1 MDKKRV
7 VLPNKEEYH
16 YLEVKNDLPILVLIH
31 GNMSSSIHYMPL
43 IERLKDSFHI
53 YAMDL
58 RGFGDSSYL
67 TPIDSLED
75 FADDVYKFMDVL
87 HISDAH
93 IAGWSTGG
101 AIALKFAAKYPDKTN
116 KLVLIE
122 SASYRGY
129 PIFKK
134 DEHYQPIIGEYY
146 KSKEE
151 LAQDMV
157 QVLPMKLAFENKDS
171 TTVRSVWEAVI
182 YTEKIPDPQTYT
194 LNINETMKQQNLVD
208 VDYALTTF
216 NMSNFSNG
224 MNSGDGSITKV
235 TQPVLS
241 IWGDQDKVV
250 LEYMID
256 ETVEAL
262 KDAEKVVMSNSGHSP
277 LTDKPDELA
286 KLIHDF
292 LI

>member
-1 MDKKRV
+1 MDKKNV
-7 VLPNKEEYH
+7 VLANKEEYY
-16 YLEVKNDLPILVLIH
+16 YLEVENDKPNLILIH
-31 GNMSSSIHYMPL
+31 GNMSSSVHYMPL
-43 IERLKDSFHI
+43 IERLSDQVHI

-58 RGFGDSSYL
+58 RGFGDSSYKE
-67 TPIDSLED
+67 PIESLED
-75 FADDVYKFMDVL
+75 FSDDVNLFMDAL
-87 HISDAH
+87 SIDKAH

-101 AIALKFAAKYPDKTN
+101 AIALKFAAKYPEKT
-116 KLVLIE
+116 KKIVLIE

-134 DEHYQPIIGEYY
+134 DENYQPIIGEYY
-146 KSKEE
+146 TSKEE
-151 LAQDMV
+151 MAKDLV

-171 TTVRSVWEAVI
+171 VTVKSVWEAVI
-182 YTEKIPDPQTYT
+182 YTEKIPDIETYNK
-194 LNINETMKQQNLVD
+194 NIDETMKQRNLVD

-224 MNSGDGSITKV
+224 MNNGDGSITKV

-262 KDAEKVVMSNSGHSP
+262 KDAKKVILKDSGHSP
-277 LTDKPDELA
+277 LTDKPDELTQE
-286 KLIHDF
+286 IRDF
-292 LI
+292 LS

>member
-1 MDKKRV
+1 MDKKKII
-7 VLPNKEEYH
+7 LSNKEEYY
-16 YLEVKNDLPILVLIH
+16 YLEVENDKQPLILIH

-43 IERLKDSFHI
+43 IDRLKDDFHI

-58 RGFGDSSYL
+58 RGFGDSSYKQ
-67 TPIDSLED
+67 PIETLED
-75 FADDVYKFMDVL
+75 FADDVKLFMDAL
-87 HISDAH
+87 NIEKAD

-101 AIALKFAAKYPDKTN
+101 AIALKFAANYPDQTS

-134 DEHYQPIIGEYY
+134 DENHQPIIGEYY
-146 KSKEE
+146 ASKEE
-151 LAQDMV
+151 LAKDLV
-157 QVLPMKLAFENKDS
+157 QVLPMKLAFEQKDS
-171 TTVRSVWEAVI
+171 TTVKSVWEALI
-182 YTEKIPDPQTYT
+182 YTDHIPDIDTYNK
-194 LNINETMKQQNLVD
+194 NIDETMKQRNLVD

-224 MNSGDGSITKV
+224 MNNGDGSITKV

-262 KDAEKVVMSNSGHSP
+262 KDAKKVVLNDSGHSP

-286 KLIHDF
+286 DIIRNF
-292 LI
+292 LS

>member
-1 MDKKRV
+1 MDKKKV
-7 VLPNKEEYH
+7 VLANKEEYY
-16 YLEVKNDLPILVLIH
+16 YLEVENDKPKLVLIH
-31 GNMSSSIHYMPL
+31 GNMSSSVHYMPL
-43 IERLKDSFHI
+43 IERLSDQFHI

-58 RGFGDSSYL
+58 RGFGDSSYKE
-67 TPIDSLED
+67 PIESLED
-75 FADDVYKFMDVL
+75 FSDDVNLFMDAL
-87 HISDAH
+87 SIDKAH
-93 IAGWSTGG
+93 LAGWSTGG
-101 AIALKFAAKYPDKTN
+101 AIALKFAAKYPEKTDKI
-116 KLVLIE
+116 VLIE

-134 DEHYQPIIGEYY
+134 DENHQPIIGEYY
-146 KSKEE
+146 TSKEE
-151 LAQDMV
+151 MAKDLV

-171 TTVRSVWEAVI
+171 VTVKSVWEAVI
-182 YTEKIPDPQTYT
+182 YTENIPEIETYNK
-194 LNINETMKQQNLVD
+194 NIDETMKQRNLVD

-224 MNSGDGSITKV
+224 MNNGDGSITKV

-262 KDAEKVVMSNSGHSP
+262 KDAKKVILKDSGHSP
-277 LTDKPDELA
+277 LTDKPDELTQEI
-286 KLIHDF
+286 LDF
-292 LI
+292 LS

>member
-1 MDKKRV
+1 MDKKKV
-7 VLPNKEEYH
+7 VLANKEEYY
-16 YLEVKNDLPILVLIH
+16 YLEVENDKPNLILIH
-31 GNMSSSIHYMPL
+31 GNMSSSVHYMPL
-43 IERLKDSFHI
+43 IERLSDQFHI

-58 RGFGDSSYL
+58 RGFGDSSYKE
-67 TPIDSLED
+67 PIESLED
-75 FADDVYKFMDVL
+75 FSDDVNLFMDAL
-87 HISDAH
+87 SIDKAH

-101 AIALKFAAKYPDKTN
+101 AIALKLAAKYPEKTDKI
-116 KLVLIE
+116 VLIE

-134 DEHYQPIIGEYY
+134 DENYQPIIGEYY
-146 KSKEE
+146 TSKEE
-151 LAQDMV
+151 MAKDLV

-171 TTVRSVWEAVI
+171 VTVKSVWEAVI
-182 YTEKIPDPQTYT
+182 YTEKIPDIETYNK
-194 LNINETMKQQNLVD
+194 NIDETMKQRNLVD

-224 MNSGDGSITKV
+224 MNNGDGSITKV

-262 KDAEKVVMSNSGHSP
+262 KDAKKVILKDSGHSP
-277 LTDKPDELA
+277 LTDKPDELTQE
-286 KLIHDF
+286 IRDF
-292 LI
+292 LS

>member
-1 MDKKRV
+1 MDKKKV
-7 VLPNKEEYH
+7 MLSNKEEYY
-16 YLEVKNDLPILVLIH
+16 YLEVENGKRPLVLIH
-31 GNMSSSIHYMPL
+31 GNMSSSVHYMPL
-43 IERLKDSFHI
+43 IERLKEDFHI

-58 RGFGDSSYL
+58 RGFGDSSYKQ
-67 TPIDSLED
+67 PIETLED
-75 FADDVYKFMDVL
+75 FADDVKLFMDAL
-87 HISDAH
+87 SIDEAD

-101 AIALKFAAKYPDKTN
+101 AIALKFAAKYPDSTG

-134 DEHYQPIIGEYY
+134 DENHQPIIGEYY

-151 LAQDMV
+151 MAKDLV

-171 TTVRSVWEAVI
+171 MTVKRVWEALI
-182 YTEKIPDPQTYT
+182 YTDHIPEIDVYNK
-194 LNINETMKQQNLVD
+194 NIDETMKQRNLVD

-224 MNSGDGSITKV
+224 MNNGDGSITKV

-250 LEYMID
+250 LEYMVD

-262 KDAEKVVMSNSGHSP
+262 KDAKKVVMKDSGHSP

-286 KLIHDF
+286 DIIRNF
-292 LI
+292 LS

>member
-1 MDKKRV
+1 MDKKKV
-7 VLPNKEEYH
+7 VLANKEEYY
-16 YLEVKNDLPILVLIH
+16 YLEVENDKPTLILIH
-31 GNMSSSIHYMPL
+31 GNMSSSVHYMPL
-43 IERLKDSFHI
+43 IERLSDQFHI

-58 RGFGDSSYL
+58 RGFGDSSYKE
-67 TPIDSLED
+67 PIESLED
-75 FADDVYKFMDVL
+75 FSDDVNLFMDAL
-87 HISDAH
+87 SIDKAH

-101 AIALKFAAKYPDKTN
+101 AIALKFAAKYPEKT
-116 KLVLIE
+116 KKIVLIE

-134 DEHYQPIIGEYY
+134 DENYQPIIGEYY
-146 KSKEE
+146 TSKEE
-151 LAQDMV
+151 MAKDLV

-171 TTVRSVWEAVI
+171 VTVKSVWEAVI
-182 YTEKIPDPQTYT
+182 YTEKIPDIETYNK
-194 LNINETMKQQNLVD
+194 NIDETMKQRNLVD

-224 MNSGDGSITKV
+224 MNNGDGSITKV

-262 KDAEKVVMSNSGHSP
+262 KDAKKVILKDSGHSP
-277 LTDKPDELA
+277 LTDKPDELTQE
-286 KLIHDF
+286 IRDF
-292 LI
+292 LS

>member
-1 MDKKRV
+1 MDKKKV
-7 VLPNKEEYH
+7 VLANKEEYY
-16 YLEVKNDLPILVLIH
+16 YLEVENDKPTLILIH
-31 GNMSSSIHYMPL
+31 GNMSSSVHYMPL
-43 IERLKDSFHI
+43 IERLSDQFHI

-58 RGFGDSSYL
+58 RGFGDSSYKE
-67 TPIDSLED
+67 PIESLED
-75 FADDVYKFMDVL
+75 FSDDVNLFMDAL
-87 HISDAH
+87 SIDKAH

-101 AIALKFAAKYPDKTN
+101 AIALKFAAKYSEKTDKI
-116 KLVLIE
+116 VLIE

-134 DEHYQPIIGEYY
+134 DENYQPIIGEYY
-146 KSKEE
+146 TSKEE
-151 LAQDMV
+151 MAKDLV

-171 TTVRSVWEAVI
+171 VTVKSVWEAVI
-182 YTEKIPDPQTYT
+182 YTEKIPDIETYNK
-194 LNINETMKQQNLVD
+194 NIDETMKQRNLVD

-224 MNSGDGSITKV
+224 MNNGDGSITKV

-262 KDAEKVVMSNSGHSP
+262 KDAKKVILKDSGHSP
-277 LTDKPDELA
+277 LTDKPDELTQE
-286 KLIHDF
+286 IRDF
-292 LI
+292 LS

>member
-1 MDKKRV
+1 MKKKRV
-7 VLPNKEEYH
+7 VLPNKEEYY
-16 YLEVKNDLPILVLIH
+16 YLEVENDRPNLLLIH
-31 GNMSSSIHYMPL
+31 GNMSSSVHYLPL
-43 IERLKDSFHI
+43 INRLQEEFHI

-67 TPIDSLED
+67 TPIETLED
-75 FADDVYKFMDVL
+75 FSDDIAAFMNRL
-87 HISDAH
+87 NIKDAH

-116 KLVLIE
+116 KIVLIE

-134 DEHYQPIIGEYY
+134 DENFQPIIGEYY
-146 KSKEE
+146 KSREE
-151 LAQDMV
+151 MAKDMV
-157 QVLPMKLAFENKDS
+157 QVLPVKTALENNDYETIKNI
-171 TTVRSVWEAVI
+171 WEAVI
-182 YTEKIPDPQTYT
+182 YTQNVPDIDEYN
-194 LNINETMKQQNLVD
+194 LYINETMKQRNLVD

-224 MNSGDGSITKV
+224 LNNGDGSITKV
-235 TQPVLS
+235 TEPVLS

-250 LEYMID
+250 LEYMVD

-262 KDAEKVVMSNSGHSP
+262 KNATKVVLHDSGHSP

-286 KLIHDF
+286 AHIRNF
-292 LI
+292 LL

>member
-1 MDKKRV
+1 MDKKKV
-7 VLPNKEEYH
+7 VLPNNEEYF
-16 YLEVKNDLPILVLIH
+16 YLEVKNDHPALILIH
-31 GNMSSSIHYMPL
+31 GNMSSSIHYLPL
-43 IERLKDSFHI
+43 IERLKDQFHI

-67 TPIDSLED
+67 TPIETLED
-75 FADDVYKFMDVL
+75 FAEDIKLFMDEL
-87 HISDAH
+87 DIPNAN

-101 AIALKFAAKYPDKTN
+101 AIALKFASKYPKKTN
-116 KLVLIE
+116 KIVLIE

-129 PIFKK
+129 PIFRK
-134 DEHYQPIIGEYY
+134 DENNQPIIGEYY

-151 LAQDMV
+151 LANDMV
-157 QVLPMKLAFENKDS
+157 QVLPMKFAFENKDS
-171 TTVRSVWEAVI
+171 NTVKAIWEALI
-182 YTEKIPDPQTYT
+182 YTNHIPDIETYN
-194 LNINETMKQQNLVD
+194 LYIDETIKQRNLID
-208 VDYALTTF
+208 LDYALTTF

-224 MNSGDGSITKV
+224 MNNGDGTITKV

-256 ETVEAL
+256 ETIEAL
-262 KDAEKVVMSNSGHSP
+262 KDSKKVVLKDSGHSP

-286 KLIHDF
+286 NEINNF
-292 LI
+292 LL